1 MKRKKILVVGEL
13 NVDMIFNHID
23 GFPAVGKEIVAKNL
37 DLTLGSSSAIFA
49 SNISTLGIETSFC
62 GKVGTDTF
70 GKVVLD
76 TLSQRGVD
84 VSHIIQDPQE
94 KTGVTMVMNYDQDR
108 ANITYCGAMEHFGFD
123 DIPWE
128 RVQEFDHVHFSNLF
142 LQPKLK
148 KDIAAFFQ
156 KIKSLGLSTSLD
168 LQTDPDGT
176 FDFDYQACLPFVDIF
191 LPNESEIKGITKE
204 SELSLAIEKVAPHAK
219 ILVVKMGERGCLLRQ
234 GDLVI
239 ELPAMH
245 HTSFVDAI
253 GAGDSFNAGFIHH
266 FLSGEPID
274 SCLEFANLTGAV
286 NTTASGGTSA
296 FGSFEMF
303 ASTAKKVFNIH
314 TAQL

>member
-23 GFPAVGKEIVAKNL
+23 GFPAIGKEIVAKHL

-49 SNISTLGIETSFC
+49 SNISTLGVDTSFC
-62 GKVGTDTF
+62 GKIGTDTF

-108 ANITYCGAMEHFGFD
+108 ANITYCGAMEHFGLD

-128 RVQEFDHVHFSNLF
+128 LVQGFDHVHFSNLF

-148 KDIAAFFQ
+148 KDITVFFQ
-156 KIKSLGLSTSLD
+156 KIKALGLSTSLD
-168 LQTDPDGT
+168 LQTDPDGA

-191 LPNESEIKGITKE
+191 LPNESEIKGIAKE
-204 SELSLAIEKVAPHAK
+204 SELSRAIEKVALFAQT
-219 ILVVKMGERGCLLRQ
+219 LVVKMGEKGCLLRQ
-234 GDLVI
+234 GELVI
-239 ELPAMH
+239 ELPALRH
-245 HTSFVDAI
+245 QFFVDAI

-266 FLSGEPID
+266 YLSGEPLR

-296 FGSFEMF
+296 FESFEKF
-303 ASTAKKVFNIH
+303 ASTAKKVFNIY